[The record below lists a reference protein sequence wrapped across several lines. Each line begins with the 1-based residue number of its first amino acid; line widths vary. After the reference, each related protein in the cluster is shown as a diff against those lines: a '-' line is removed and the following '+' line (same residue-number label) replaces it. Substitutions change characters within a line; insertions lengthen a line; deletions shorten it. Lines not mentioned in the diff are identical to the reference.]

1 MRISF
6 NVPSFYPMPAD
17 FPGLDLKVNAIHY
30 DVNVADNG
38 LAISRR
44 NHAADQNAEPA
55 GSSMRGACAGMV
67 RDLFPARINA
77 RSSVERRK
85 PQMNARFR
93 LLPEDE
99 YMHPAG
105 PESNFNESVY
115 SNAFDGGT
123 GVGGWMRVGN
133 RVNEGHAEKS
143 VVLYLPDGRI
153 ACAFGRPEIS
163 ANDKF
168 FADGLTVETIEPF
181 RHQRMRYRGEVMLLD
196 NGEALRDP
204 KRLFETAPRAAADI
218 LWEHRST
225 NPLHGGVPLDATV
238 ETMYGRDFS
247 LGHFNQHTRVSGH
260 VRIGEQAWE
269 MAGHGWRDHSWGPR
283 HWSNLFIYRLF
294 LATFDD
300 RNGLMLLKIYDKT
313 GRARS
318 VGAMLIDG
326 VYDEVMDL
334 SVITDWTSDLDME
347 TARIGVRTA
356 TRSLAIEVERVSA
369 APLRNRRQDGETHFM
384 SRITETQCL
393 FRWEGREAWGM
404 SEYIERL
411 QDGRPIGPP
420 V

>member
-1 MRISF
+1 MS
-6 NVPSFYPMPAD
+6 
-17 FPGLDLKVNAIHY
+17 NAAGKNAGGI
-30 DVNVADNG
+30 
-38 LAISRR
+38 RR
-44 NHAADQNAEPA
+44 NHGADQNA
-55 GSSMRGACAGMV
+55 G
-67 RDLFPARINA
+67 DLFWIRIA
-77 RSSVERRK
+77 AYSSATPWRQ
-85 PQMNARFR
+85 QMSALFR
-93 LLPEDE
+93 LAPEDE
-99 YMHPAG
+99 YPHPAG
-105 PESNFNESVY
+105 TETNFNESVY
-115 SNAFDGGT
+115 TNAFDGKT

-163 ANDKF
+163 TNDKF
-168 FADGLTVETIEPF
+168 SADGLTVETAEPF
-181 RHQRMRYRGEVMLLD
+181 RRQQMRYRGEVMLLD

-204 KRLFETAPRAAADI
+204 KRLFETAPRAAADV
-218 LWEHRST
+218 LWEHRSA
-225 NPLHGGVPLDATV
+225 NPLHGGVPVDDTV

-247 LGHFNQHTRVSGH
+247 LGHFNQHTSVSGH
-260 VRIGEQAWE
+260 VRIGGEAWE
-269 MAGHGWRDHSWGPR
+269 LTGHGWRDHSWGPR
-283 HWSNLFIYRLF
+283 YWSNLFIYRLF

-300 RNGLMLLKIYDKT
+300 RNGLMLLKIHDKT

-334 SVITDWTSDLDME
+334 SIITEWTADLDPE

-356 TRSLAIEVERVSA
+356 TRSLAIEVERVST
-369 APLRNRRQDGETHFM
+369 APLRNRRQDGDTHFM
-384 SRITETQCL
+384 TRIAETQCL

-411 QDGRPIGPP
+411 EDGRPIGPP